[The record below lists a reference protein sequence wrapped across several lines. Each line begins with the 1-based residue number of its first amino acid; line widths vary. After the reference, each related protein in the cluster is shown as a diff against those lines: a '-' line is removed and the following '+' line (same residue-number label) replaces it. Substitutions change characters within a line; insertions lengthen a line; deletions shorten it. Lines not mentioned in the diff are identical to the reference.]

1 MNTHDNAS
9 PEMGSKGADNRIT
22 LKDLYQAKGFKIKE
36 LGVAVGV
43 SHRTIRR
50 WDKDIANVS
59 FKNMVSVAKVLEMS
73 LDELAVLLLSNKQ
86 GESIE

>member
-9 PEMGSKGADNRIT
+9 PEIKSKETDNQVT

-59 FKNMVSVAKVLEMS
+59 FKNMVSLAKVLEMS
-73 LDELAVLLLSNKQ
+73 LDELAELLLSD
-86 GESIE
+86 